1 MEQLLSE
8 VFSEKWIV
16 YLLFFMIVGW
26 FIWRWVPYLFT
37 SFEKIITAF
46 LATIK
51 EMQEQYKLE
60 LKEIRE
66 TFIVQIEKSNSWHDK
81 HAQNLDEIK
90 SLLKK

>member
-1 MEQLLSE
+1 
-8 VFSEKWIV
+8 
-16 YLLFFMIVGW
+16 
-26 FIWRWVPYLFT
+26 
-37 SFEKIITAF
+37 
-46 LATIK
+46 
-51 EMQEQYKLE
+51 MQEQYKAE